1 MDNTIHIAFCFD
13 QNYSMPCG
21 VSITSICENTPGPI
35 CFHALIAGNVT
46 DDAKDKIRKVTGS
59 HGNQVFYYKRTCRSS
74 CTSARVCTT
83 GS

>member
-59 HGNQVFYYKRTCRSS
+59 HGNQVF
-74 CTSARVCTT
+74 
-83 GS
+83 

>member
-35 CFHALIAGNVT
+35 CFHALIAGNVPVK
-46 DDAKDKIRKVTGS
+46 AWSR
-59 HGNQVFYYKRTCRSS
+59 YRSS
-74 CTSARVCTT
+74 QLYKIY
-83 GS
+83 